1 MDWIGY
7 VVTAAGTAGTILI
20 GILGWR
26 VSHRTQKAT
35 ERNMAHEQDDATFA
49 RVKSI
54 VEILQS
60 ERDRIDA
67 KHERAVE
74 RIERLED
81 ERKAE
86 QIERAADRRELD
98 EMHRSVETLRGK
110 VQRLEGRLIKAVN
123 YIRDLLGLLA
133 AQGIAHPPI
142 PDEIAH
148 LFDTKP
154 GGTT

>member
-20 GILGWR
+20 GVLGWR

-35 ERNMAHEQDDATFA
+35 ERNQAHEQDDRTFA
-49 RVKSI
+49 RMKDLVDLFDRKFTDASQRLTTL
-54 VEILQS
+54 EQ
-60 ERDRIDA
+60 ERET
-67 KHERAVE
+67 ER
-74 RIERLED
+74 
-81 ERKAE
+81 
-86 QIERAADRRELD
+86 QERAADRRELD

-110 VQRLEGRLIKAVN
+110 VSRLEGRLIKAVN
-123 YIRDLLGLLA
+123 YIRDLLSLLGM
-133 AQGIAHPPI
+133 QGIAHPPI

-154 GGTT
+154 GGNT